1 MRTPGWPAALA
12 DGPVA
17 VRPLR
22 YRDATAWSAVR
33 ERNADWLAPWEPLP
47 RVPGVSPH
55 GVAAFTI
62 PVMSAVAGDAADSD
76 TPLRAVFK
84 INLNGKTVSI
94 GTVGQAYRFISNLSS
109 IEWIEFRALHA
120 DAVHA
125 LQGAADNAMLTV
137 QATNA
142 LRALFVRAKLL

>member
-1 MRTPGWPAALA
+1 
-12 DGPVA
+12 
-17 VRPLR
+17 
-22 YRDATAWSAVR
+22 
-33 ERNADWLAPWEPLP
+33 
-47 RVPGVSPH
+47 
-55 GVAAFTI
+55 
-62 PVMSAVAGDAADSD
+62 MSAVAGHAADSD

-120 DAVHA
+120 DAVNA
-125 LQGAADNAMLTV
+125 LQRAAGNAMLTV

-142 LRALFVRAKLL
+142 LRALFARAKLL